1 MGRAPFIAALRRTV
15 QRPVNV
21 RYRDAEHLAN
31 LRLALALNPQIA
43 NLPLGRSASPS
54 KALRSSMGSP
64 AMLPLPGAILARPLG
79 DARRGRWQAF
89 QGGAVSLCAPATKRA
104 S

>member
-1 MGRAPFIAALRRTV
+1 MGRAPINRRLRRTV

-21 RYRDAEHLAN
+21 RDSDAEHLAN

-43 NLPLGRSASPS
+43 NLPL
-54 KALRSSMGSP
+54 ALRVPVKGAQVVHGLGHASAPGNSST
-64 AMLPLPGAILARPLG
+64 
-79 DARRGRWQAF
+79 ARRGRWQAF
-89 QGGAVSLCAPATKRA
+89 QGGAVSCAPATKRA